1 MGECKMKKIIFV
13 GVLLFAVFLAEL
25 QVSPTLALIDLVLVY
40 ATYLAMKDKIKAY
53 LKEVIDNE

>member
-1 MGECKMKKIIFV
+1 MKKIIFV

-40 ATYLAMKDKIKAY
+40 ATYLIMKDKIKAY
-53 LKEVIDNE
+53 LKEVIKNG